1 MKKATLKEIEAL
13 PALTVD
19 KIVRNGTHEKI
30 YLDTPAG
37 KQLLVVSITAS
48 DWRAA
53 RNNRSILR
61 RWARGEA

>member
-1 MKKATLKEIEAL
+1 MRKATLKEIEAL
-13 PALTVD
+13 PTLTVD

-30 YLDTPAG
+30 YLNTPAG

-61 RWARGEA
+61 RWARGES